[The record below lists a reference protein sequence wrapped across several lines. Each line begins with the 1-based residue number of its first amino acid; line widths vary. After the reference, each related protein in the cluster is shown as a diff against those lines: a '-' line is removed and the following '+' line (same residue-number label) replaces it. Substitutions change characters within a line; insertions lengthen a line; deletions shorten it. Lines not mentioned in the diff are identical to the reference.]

1 MTLSFPKIHLL
12 HTAIASDNVGDEIIV
27 EDCLVELRNILRNA
41 YVTTSSS
48 HDGLGTSGR
57 ALAADA
63 DIVFMLGTNALRART
78 VAPWRYYMWKLT
90 PRDVAALEN
99 KVVLVGVG
107 ANKSFKGVKARQKKL
122 LGRILSDRFI
132 HSVRDASA
140 QKIVET
146 CGRDAVNTSCPT
158 LWKWRSAV
166 PNCPQHKAASACF
179 TLTKHK
185 PDLEADR
192 ALIRILRENYEKIWF
207 WPQQPRDLEYLEGL
221 GDMSGIEIIAPNLA
235 AYDAVLSK
243 NDLDV
248 IGTRLHGTI
257 RALKHG
263 RRMIVI
269 SIDNRASE
277 IGTDTGLTVLDRG
290 RLAEKLPGMIAAELE
305 THLILDT
312 AALDQF
318 LQQFTDT

>member
-1 MTLSFPKIHLL
+1 MTTPFLKVHLL

-27 EDCLVELRNILRNA
+27 EDCLVELQAILANA

-48 HDGLGTSGR
+48 HDGLGRSGR

-63 DIVFMLGTNALRART
+63 DIVFMLGTNALRARP
-78 VAPWRYYMWKLT
+78 VSPRRYYMWKLT
-90 PRDVAALEN
+90 SRDVAALEN

-107 ANKSFKGVKARQKKL
+107 ANESFNGVKRRQKKL
-122 LGRILSDRFI
+122 LRRILSDCFV
-132 HSVRDASA
+132 HSVRDESA
-140 QKIVET
+140 QSIVET
-146 CGRDAVNTSCPT
+146 CGRNVVNTSCPT
-158 LWKWRSAV
+158 IWKWRSAL
-166 PNCPQHKAASACF
+166 PNCPQNKAASVCF

-192 ALIRILRENYEKIWF
+192 ALIRILRENYQNIWF
-207 WPQQPRDLEYLEGL
+207 WPQQPRDLKYLESL
-221 GDMSGIEIIAPNLA
+221 GDINDIKIIAPNLT
-235 AYDAVLSK
+235 AYDKVLSE

-277 IGTDTGLTVLDRG
+277 IGAHTGLTVLERG
-290 RLAEKLPGMIAAELE
+290 QIVEKLPTMIASEFE
-305 THLILDT
+305 TRLTLDT
-312 AALDQF
+312 DALDQF
-318 LQQFTDT
+318 LHQFTDI